1 MSAATAELSSIPI
14 GLDEIQRAAERIA
27 PHAHRTPVLTSQ
39 ALDRRCGGTVY
50 LKCENFQK
58 VGAFKF
64 RGALNAVVQLGEAER
79 RAGVITHSSGNHAQA
94 VALAGKLLGVPVTVV
109 MPRTAPGVKRA
120 ATEGYGAR
128 IVACEPTLE
137 AREAAVAAEI
147 ARHGLTLVH
156 PFNDWN
162 VIAGQGTAALELLD
176 QAGSLDLVLCP
187 VGGGGLLSGT
197 ALAVKGRRPGLR
209 VVGAEPAIADDARRS
224 LQLGAIQPANDPQTL
239 ADGLRTSLGP
249 FTFAVIA
256 RHVDEILTAT
266 EAEILEAMRFV
277 WERIK
282 ILIEPSSA
290 VPVATLLNGQ
300 LDARGLRIGVIL
312 SGGNVDVE
320 PLFAALAARY
330 L

>member
-1 MSAATAELSSIPI
+1 MSVATAEPSAIPVD
-14 GLDEIQRAAERIA
+14 LAEIRRAAERIA
-27 PHAHRTPVLTSQ
+27 PYAHRTPVLSSR
-39 ALDRRCGGTVY
+39 ALDARCGGTVH

-64 RGALNAVVQLGEAER
+64 RGALNAVLQLGEAER

-94 VALAGKLLGVPVTVV
+94 LALAGKLLGVPVTVV
-109 MPRTAPGVKRA
+109 MPRTAPAVKRA

-128 IVACEPTLE
+128 IVPCEPTLE

-147 ARHGLTLVH
+147 AHHGLSLVH

-176 QAGSLDLVLCP
+176 QAGPLDLVLCP

-197 ALAVKGRRPGLR
+197 ALAVKGHEPGSR

-224 LQLGAIQPANDPQTL
+224 LQAGAIQPANDPQTI

-249 FTFAVIA
+249 LTFAVIA
-256 RHVDEILTAT
+256 RHVDGIVTAT
-266 EAEILEAMRFV
+266 EAEILQAMRLV

-282 ILIEPSSA
+282 IVIEPSSA
-290 VPVATLLNGQ
+290 VPVATLVNGQ
-300 LDARGLRIGVIL
+300 VDGHGLRIGVIL

-320 PLFAALAARY
+320 PLFQSL
-330 L
+330 